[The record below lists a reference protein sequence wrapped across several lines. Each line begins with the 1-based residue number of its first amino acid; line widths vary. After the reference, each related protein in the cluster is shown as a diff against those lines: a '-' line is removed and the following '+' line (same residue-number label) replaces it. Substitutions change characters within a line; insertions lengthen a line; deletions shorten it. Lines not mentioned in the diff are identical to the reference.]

1 MEPKEVIQKIIEDNK
16 INFISDKS
24 KEDFVLYCFYM
35 MFCESLDPLPCEDIF
50 NIKVL
55 PDFNDKYLYVDSM
68 YKKEYLP
75 IFLR

>member
-35 MFCESLDPLPCEDIF
+35 MFCKSLDPLPFEDIF

-75 IFLR
+75 IF

>member
-24 KEDFVLYCFYM
+24 KEDFVIYCLYM
-35 MFCESLDPLPCEDIF
+35 MFCESLDPLPCENIF

>member
-24 KEDFVLYCFYM
+24 KEDFVIYCFYM

>member
-1 MEPKEVIQKIIEDNK
+1 MEPKEVIQKIIEDSK

-24 KEDFVLYCFYM
+24 KEDFVIYCFYM